1 MKLILIVSDT
11 FRRDHLGAYGNKWI
25 HTPNL
30 DRLAAVSSVFE
41 CAHIGSFPTLPN
53 RRDMF
58 LGRGDKGVPFNRWKG
73 IDPDEVTLAE
83 RLSEKKIPSM
93 MITDTANSVTR
104 GMNHY
109 KGFTAWYCNRGQ
121 EGDPWWLDDEVP
133 LDVPVPPE
141 LIRYPLERWHQVLMN
156 RSQRRVETDW
166 FAPGTFQLAINWLTR
181 NRKRKDFFL
190 YIDTFDPHE
199 PWDPPQHYV
208 DLYDP
213 GYRGRLF
220 EAPTYGVRRELG
232 LTNRELKQLRARYAG
247 EVTMV
252 DAAVG
257 RLLAALGNLNIYDET
272 MIVFTT
278 DHGAYFDY
286 PGDNGLICKPIV
298 LGADGRIM
306 SAGRPPKKPL
316 RYYPNFPGVCRIPLM
331 VHLPGQTKAQRIR
344 AITQPWDLTPTVL
357 EAFGLKA
364 PPEFLGQSLLPLIR
378 GKQRKIR
385 DVAVLGSAANH
396 AQAMTGKWLYAVWRG
411 QREPVL
417 YDMRAD
423 RLLRRNVLARNPA
436 VVKRLH
442 GAIVKFMRRQGIAE
456 ELIEQYR

>member
-11 FRRDHLGAYGNKWI
+11 FRRDHLGTYGNKWI

-41 CAHIGSFPTLPN
+41 YAHIGSFPTLPN

-364 PPEFLGQSLLPLIR
+364 PREFLGQSLLPLIR

-442 GAIVKFMRRQGIAE
+442 GAIVKFMRRQGIGE